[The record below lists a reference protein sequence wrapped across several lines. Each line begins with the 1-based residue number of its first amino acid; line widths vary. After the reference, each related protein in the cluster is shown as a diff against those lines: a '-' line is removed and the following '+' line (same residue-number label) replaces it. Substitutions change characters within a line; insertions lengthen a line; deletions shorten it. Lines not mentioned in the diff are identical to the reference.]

1 MTGKEY
7 FSQVFQLDAQIN
19 CKIEQLFTLNA
30 MITKPT
36 TENIFTRIS
45 NLQRE
50 IDADID
56 RLVDLKAEMSARA

>member
-1 MTGKEY
+1 MST

-19 CKIEQLFTLNA
+19 CKIEQLSALNA
-30 MITKPT
+30 MTTKPV
-36 TENIFTRIS
+36 TENIFTRIA